1 MSWLFAFALLVTG
14 LISSITSTLAG
25 QIVMEGFINIRLPLW
40 KRRLLTRAVTLVPI
54 LIIGFMINFNEEQF
68 EQLIIYAQIVLS
80 IALPFT
86 LYPLVALTG
95 NKKLMGPHV
104 NSSWQ
109 IVLGYVLASLVTG
122 LNLLVL
128 V

>member
-1 MSWLFAFALLVTG
+1 
-14 LISSITSTLAG
+14 
-25 QIVMEGFINIRLPLW
+25 MEGFINIRLPLW

-104 NSSWQ
+104 NSPWQ
-109 IVLGYVLASLVTG
+109 TVLGYVLASLVTG